1 MRRNECF
8 CLRILWL
15 VLVLVPVVGFV
26 ETHAAATWAKA
37 IIFVHVR
44 FLSPCERM
52 LISCMYGNAFSN
64 FSPQSCNTMNMCLSD
79 EFPIMP
85 FFSQHC
91 STKLTQLIHQYI
103 FSSLSCKYILVGL
116 PQHQC
121 DRDDYHGYSLN
132 LPNSQIL
139 KLMILS
145 LHWVIL
151 KLVLELTPGVG
162 VGVGVNLYPLNTR
175 CGSTPV

>member
-1 MRRNECF
+1 
-8 CLRILWL
+8 

-26 ETHAAATWAKA
+26 ETRAVATWSKA

-52 LISCMYGNAFSN
+52 LMYGNAFSN
-64 FSPQSCNTMNMCLSD
+64 FSPQSYNTMNMCLSD
-79 EFPIMP
+79 NFPIMP

-91 STKLTQLIHQYI
+91 STKLTQLIHRFI
-103 FSSLSCKYILVGL
+103 SCKYILVGL

-132 LPNSQIL
+132 LPNSQT

-145 LHWVIL
+145 LHCANWSH
-151 KLVLELTPGVG
+151 
-162 VGVGVNLYPLNTR
+162 PLHGAANHR
-175 CGSTPV
+175 SQRACIYIYSST

>member
-1 MRRNECF
+1 M
-8 CLRILWL
+8 
-15 VLVLVPVVGFV
+15 VGFV
-26 ETHAAATWAKA
+26 DTHAVATWAKA

-44 FLSPCERM
+44 FLSPCEIM
-52 LISCMYGNAFSN
+52 LMYIVMHSATSHH
-64 FSPQSCNTMNMCLSD
+64 SYTMNVCLSD
-79 EFPIMP
+79 NFPIMP

-103 FSSLSCKYILVGL
+103 FSFLSCKYILVGL

-145 LHWVIL
+145 LHCANWSHPLHGAANHRSQRACFTHILCRKRKDGWVQIDGISC
-151 KLVLELTPGVG
+151 T
-162 VGVGVNLYPLNTR
+162 
-175 CGSTPV
+175 